1 MTPGQAADGPEGRR
15 LIQAMGPLP
24 PTGSVALLM
33 DSAYEGNETRELAQ
47 RLGFLPVVPPHPKR
61 KKPWKLD
68 KRLYRQR
75 NQVERLFRRLKAWR
89 RVFTRYDKLDVM
101 FAGFVTIALIAE
113 ALRLC

>member
-1 MTPGQAADGPEGRR
+1 MPHTQNCGQAQP
-15 LIQAMGPLP
+15 LGPLP

-47 RLGFLPVVPPHPKR
+47 RLGFIPVVPPHPER
-61 KKPWKLD
+61 KQPWKLD

-89 RVFTRYDKLDVM
+89 RVLTRYDKLDGCHVRW
-101 FAGFVTIALIAE
+101 ICHH
-113 ALRLC
+113 RLHR